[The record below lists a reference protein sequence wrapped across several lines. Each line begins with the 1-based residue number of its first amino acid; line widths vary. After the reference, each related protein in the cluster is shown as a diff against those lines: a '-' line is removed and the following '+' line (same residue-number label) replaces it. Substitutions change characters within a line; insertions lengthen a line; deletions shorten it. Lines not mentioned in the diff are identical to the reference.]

1 MEWKWRAGEE
11 FRMWNR
17 QDLVTG
23 VGEEKGSG
31 WELVEKG
38 PCKAWGHRGS
48 GGSVRK
54 EVRSQRGRPS
64 LGSVSSHQAGS
75 LA

>member
-1 MEWKWRAGEE
+1 M
-11 FRMWNR
+11 
-17 QDLVTG
+17 TG

-64 LGSVSSHQAGS
+64 LGSLSSHQAGS